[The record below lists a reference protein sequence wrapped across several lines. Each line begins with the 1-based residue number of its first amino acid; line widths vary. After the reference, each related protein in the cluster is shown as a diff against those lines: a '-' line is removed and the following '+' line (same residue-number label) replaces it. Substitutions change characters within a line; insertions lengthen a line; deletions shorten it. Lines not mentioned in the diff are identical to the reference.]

1 MDERLISAA
10 EQALRRAELLHG
22 KATLLVALSGGADS
36 VALLLTLLELQ
47 KKHGIAVRAAH
58 VEHGLRGEEGLK
70 DAAFCEALC
79 ARLSVPFTCDHAAL
93 VGGMDASGA
102 EAAAREARYALLLN
116 RARGIKAD
124 ALLLAHHQDDQAETV
139 LQHLLRGSGARGLSG
154 MSEIAVRGGVT
165 LIRPFLSLPKQT
177 LLDTLGGEAYRTDE
191 SNLCPVCLRNRLRL
205 EVMPRLAEEN
215 PAAIAHIAQSAALL
229 TLDEDFLQT
238 QAKMLLQKSLIDKP
252 PYFCLHREVLRDAH
266 AAVALRALRGFAELG
281 MERGGV
287 ILDERCLSAEDTLG
301 LYALLSAPENTV
313 VNLPGALHAT
323 ATERFIHLTRM
334 KGDAPLL
341 GAPLPAPVKLHSASN
356 PIGFGDIAFSAMPHD
371 PGGITPD
378 GKLTV
383 ALTERLM
390 EAAVL
395 RTPLPGDVIRPFGA
409 DGGKPLRRYL
419 TDRKLDPP
427 FRKRLPVVAVGSEV
441 LWAVGVGAA
450 EATRVKHEPS
460 ILLTLQG
467 TLPWYH
473 RMHRRS
479 TP

>member
-1 MDERLISAA
+1 MDKRLISAA
-10 EQALRRAELLHG
+10 EEALRRADLLHE
-22 KATLLVALSGGADS
+22 KAAVLVALSGGADS
-36 VALLLTLLELQ
+36 VALLLTMLELQ
-47 KKHGIAVRAAH
+47 KRRGVSVYAAH
-58 VEHGLRGEEGLK
+58 VEHGLRGIEGQK
-70 DAAFCEALC
+70 DADFCEALC
-79 ARLSVPFTCDHAAL
+79 KRHSVPFTCDHAELA
-93 VGGMDASGA
+93 GGMDAAGA
-102 EAAAREARYALLLN
+102 EAAAREARYKLLLD
-116 RARGIKAD
+116 RAKECKAD

-154 MSEIAVRGGVT
+154 MDAVSVREDVT
-165 LIRPFLSLPKQT
+165 LIRPFLTLPKQV
-177 LLDTLGGEAYRTDE
+177 LLDALDGEAYRTDA
-191 SNLCPVCLRNRLRL
+191 SNLKPVCQRNRLRL
-205 EVMPRLAEEN
+205 EIMPQLTAEN

-229 TLDEDFLQT
+229 TLDEDCLQA
-238 QAKMLLQKSLIDKP
+238 QADELLKHSLIDKP
-252 PYFCLHREVLRDAH
+252 PYFCLHREVLQDAH
-266 AAVALRALRGFAELG
+266 AAVALRTLRGFAELG
-281 MERGGV
+281 MERGG
-287 ILDERCLSAEDTLG
+287 ITADERCLSAEDSLS
-301 LYALLSAPENTV
+301 LYALLSAPENAV
-313 VNLPGALHAT
+313 LNMPGALHAT
-323 ATERFIHLTRM
+323 ATEYYIHLTRM
-334 KGDAPLL
+334 ANDAPL
-341 GAPLPAPVKLHSASN
+341 ADTPLPEPVKLNDAQSSF
-356 PIGFGDIAFSAMPHD
+356 GFGDIAFAAMPHD

-383 ALTERLM
+383 VLTEYQINQV
-390 EAAVL
+390 VL

-427 FRKRLPVVAVGSEV
+427 FRKHLPVVAIGNEV

>member
-1 MDERLISAA
+1 MDKRLISAA
-10 EQALRRAELLHG
+10 EEALRRADLLNG
-22 KATLLVALSGGADS
+22 KAAVLVALSGGADS

-47 KKHGIAVRAAH
+47 KKHGVAVYAAH
-58 VEHGLRGEEGLK
+58 VEHGLRGREGQQ
-70 DAAFCEALC
+70 DADFCQALC
-79 ARLSVPFTCDHAAL
+79 ERFAVPFTCDHAQL
-93 VGGMDASGA
+93 TGGMDAAGA
-102 EAAAREARYALLLN
+102 EAAAREARYALLL
-116 RARGIKAD
+116 ARTRDIKAG

-154 MSEIAVRGGVT
+154 MDTITVHDGVT
-165 LIRPFLSLPKQT
+165 LIRPFLSLPKQV
-177 LLDTLGGEAYRTDE
+177 LLDALGSEAYRTDE
-191 SNLCPVCLRNRLRL
+191 SNLTPVCQRNRLRL
-205 EVMPRLAEEN
+205 EIMPRLAEEN

-229 TLDEDFLQT
+229 TLDEDCLQA
-238 QAKMLLQKSLIDKP
+238 QAEALLRKSLIDKP
-252 PYFCLHREVLRDAH
+252 PYFCLHREVLLDAH

-287 ILDERCLSAEDTLG
+287 TADEHCLSAEDSLR
-301 LYALLSAPENTV
+301 LYALLSAPENAV
-313 VNLPGALHAT
+313 MNLPGALHAL
-323 ATERFIHLTRM
+323 ATEHYMHLTRM
-334 KGDAPLL
+334 EGDAPLAD
-341 GAPLPAPVKLHSASN
+341 APLPAPVRLQDAQN

-383 ALTERLM
+383 VLTERQFN
-390 EAAVL
+390 ATVL
-395 RTPLPGDVIRPFGA
+395 RNPRPGDVIQPFGA

-427 FRKRLPVVAVGSEV
+427 FRRHLPVIAVRNDV

-450 EATRVKHEPS
+450 EATRVRHEPS

-479 TP
+479 TS